1 MIFPNH
7 ICALGITITCFVGEI
22 QYSDASGKYGKKKYP
37 KNAHGKFKKNNRNQT
52 SKKFKKKK
60 YLFLPTKT
68 KKTNRPTLTPSDR
81 PTLMPSDQPSLMPSD
96 KPTLSDQ
103 PSSMSS
109 DKPSL
114 MPSDQ
119 PTLMP
124 SLMPS
129 ESFKPTVCV
138 DLSTSSFSSFA
149 DLEELKA
156 AAHSWVNGGQSDV
169 EAEYG
174 PIEDWNVE
182 CVTDMTKLFCGH
194 VDCEDFSEML
204 EFNGDISKWN
214 VGRVTN
220 TLQMFRNANEFN
232 VDISKWDVGQLGNMN
247 MMFREADAFNVDI
260 SKWNVEAATAMRR
273 VFYHTNAFNINLCE
287 WGEKA
292 DSDVITI
299 QMFDG
304 SNCPNED
311 EPPPNWCFSC
321 N

>member
-1 MIFPNH
+1 MILPNH

-37 KNAHGKFKKNNRNQT
+37 KNAHGKFKKNNRNRQT

-68 KKTNRPTLTPSDR
+68 KKNNRPT
-81 PTLMPSDQPSLMPSD
+81 MPSDKPSLMPSD
-96 KPTLSDQ
+96 QPTLSDQ

-119 PTLMP
+119 PSSMPSDKPSLMPSDKPSLMPSDQPTLMP
-124 SLMPS
+124 SFMPS

-138 DLSTSSFSSFA
+138 DLSNSPFPSFEN
-149 DLEELKA
+149 LEELKA
-156 AAHSWVNGGQSDV
+156 AAHSWVNGGQSGV

-194 VDCEDFSEML
+194 NDCEDSSEML
-204 EFNGDISKWN
+204 DFN
-214 VGRVTN
+214 
-220 TLQMFRNANEFN
+220 
-232 VDISKWDVGQLGNMN
+232 
-247 MMFREADAFNVDI
+247 AD
-260 SKWNVEAATAMRR
+260 
-273 VFYHTNAFNINLCE
+273 
-287 WGEKA
+287 
-292 DSDVITI
+292 
-299 QMFDG
+299 
-304 SNCPNED
+304 
-311 EPPPNWCFSC
+311 
-321 N
+321 

>member
-1 MIFPNH
+1 M
-7 ICALGITITCFVGEI
+7 G
-22 QYSDASGKYGKKKYP
+22 

-68 KKTNRPTLTPSDR
+68 KKNNRPT
-81 PTLMPSDQPSLMPSD
+81 MPSDKPSLMPSD
-96 KPTLSDQ
+96 QPTLSDQ
-103 PSSMSS
+103 PSSMPSDQPSSMPSDKPSLMPS

-129 ESFKPTVCV
+129 ESFKPSVCV

-194 VDCEDFSEML
+194 NDCEDSSKML
-204 EFNGDISKWN
+204 DFNADISKWN
-214 VGRVTN
+214 VGRVTT

-247 MMFREADAFNVDI
+247 MMFREADSFNVDI
-260 SKWNVEAATAMRR
+260 SKWNVEAATA
-273 VFYHTNAFNINLCE
+273 
-287 WGEKA
+287 
-292 DSDVITI
+292 
-299 QMFDG
+299 
-304 SNCPNED
+304 
-311 EPPPNWCFSC
+311 
-321 N
+321 

>member
-1 MIFPNH
+1 
-7 ICALGITITCFVGEI
+7 
-22 QYSDASGKYGKKKYP
+22 
-37 KNAHGKFKKNNRNQT
+37 
-52 SKKFKKKK
+52 
-60 YLFLPTKT
+60 
-68 KKTNRPTLTPSDR
+68 
-81 PTLMPSDQPSLMPSD
+81 
-96 KPTLSDQ
+96 
-103 PSSMSS
+103 MSS

-114 MPSDQ
+114 MLSDRPTSSDQ
-119 PTLMP
+119 PTLI
-124 SLMPS
+124 PS
-129 ESFKPTVCV
+129 ESFKPSVCV
-138 DLSTSSFSSFA
+138 DLSMSSFPSFEN
-149 DLEELKA
+149 LEQLKTA
-156 AAHSWVNGGQSDV
+156 VNSWVNGGQSDE
-169 EAEYG
+169 EAIYG
-174 PIEDWNVE
+174 PFEDWNVE
-182 CVTDMTKLFCGH
+182 CVTSMEKLFCGH
-194 VDCEDFSEML
+194 VDCEDSLLML
-204 EFNGDISKWN
+204 EFNADISKWN

-260 SKWNVEAATAMRR
+260 SKWNVEATTAMRR

-292 DSDVITI
+292 DPNVITI